1 MRPRS
6 CGRLSLSS
14 CVSQGLHAQANRPV
28 RLQLH
33 DHLIG
38 RSRPFLFFRI
48 AHTIH
53 DFQPVFP
60 YDVIADVGKPL
71 PGKAAQFRPD
81 ILLRQRAALTQ
92 QLAGGAQPAD
102 NSGIFADRRRRRLAF
117 TQQHIAA
124 HSPPFG
130 QNFRNGRRKFTGL
143 RQAGAQLRPLLCRQ
157 FCRQAFPQ
165 NVHELRIHIH
175 PLSEA

>member
-1 MRPRS
+1 M
-6 CGRLSLSS
+6 SS

-38 RSRPFLFFRI
+38 RRRPFLFFRI

-92 QLAGGAQPAD
+92 QLAGSAQPAD

-117 TQQHIAA
+117 TQQHITA

-130 QNFRNGRRKFTGL
+130 QDFRYSRRKLTGL
-143 RQAGAQLRPLLCRQ
+143 GQAGAQLRALFLRQ
-157 FCRQAFPQ
+157 PGGQAGLQ
-165 NVHELRIHIH
+165 HVYELRIHIH
-175 PLSEA
+175 PLAEA